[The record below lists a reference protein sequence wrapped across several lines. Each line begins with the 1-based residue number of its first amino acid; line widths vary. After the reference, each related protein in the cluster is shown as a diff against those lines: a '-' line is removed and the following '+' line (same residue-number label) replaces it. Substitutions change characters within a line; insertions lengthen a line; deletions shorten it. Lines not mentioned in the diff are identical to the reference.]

1 MSRIATWFK
10 CCGGGAYPHYALFI
24 LALFSAFRINRWIL
38 FLLVL
43 LFPTTQAAIASEC
56 AATSGTQRVV
66 LIELYTSEGCSS
78 CPPADRW
85 LSTLASRFPAERVIP
100 LALHVDYWDYIGWK
114 DRFAQ
119 PVFSARQREM
129 VQASGGRVVYTPQF
143 MLNGRDFAARRTD
156 ALARELAQVSRLPP
170 MAEISLSLAVSPAS
184 LEVTASAKASP
195 GAELYLAVYQNE
207 LSSAVLAGEN
217 RGVRLQHDYV
227 VREWRGPIKPGM
239 RSVQI
244 FPFKADWSAA
254 KMGVAAFV
262 QNQSTGEIMQALRLP
277 FCAG

>member
-1 MSRIATWFK
+1 MLQRLL
-10 CCGGGAYPHYALFI
+10 CGFVFLFAFSLPVLAGECTASSGHNRVAL
-24 LALFSAFRINRWIL
+24 L
-38 FLLVL
+38 
-43 LFPTTQAAIASEC
+43 
-56 AATSGTQRVV
+56 
-66 LIELYTSEGCSS
+66 ELYTSEGCSS
-78 CPPADRW
+78 CSPADRW
-85 LSTLASRFPAERVIP
+85 LSSLAAQGFTPDRVIP
-100 LALHVDYWDYIGWK
+100 LALHVDYWDYIGWP
-114 DRFAQ
+114 DRFANA
-119 PVFSARQREM
+119 VFSARQRDL
-129 VQASGGRVVYTPQF
+129 VRASGGRVVYTPQL